1 MAQLLDYLSLHFSKP
16 WSTQHTA
23 VAILT
28 ASPVRAALLPDIP
41 SQLGTRTF
49 SQPTPDGQASIFY
62 ALPLF
67 DLAKHDNDCPHFN
80 TFQPCAH
87 DESRDCAFF
96 TAGADVKAGQ
106 EICSWYGY
114 LLPDRAFLE
123 YGILSEQPT
132 ASSKPRQRGKAKA
145 QKTDAKAAAAGDTS
159 TAADA
164 SAGKAAAVA
173 ATPKPKRA
181 VRKNKAAEAQL
192 PAVPLFGI
200 DRHDYDPANPLVKLD
215 EEPMPFTG

>member
-1 MAQLLDYLSLHFSKP
+1 VCCLFFC
-16 WSTQHTA
+16 
-23 VAILT
+23 
-28 ASPVRAALLPDIP
+28 AAE
-41 SQLGTRTF
+41 SCQLGTRTF
-49 SQPTPDGQASIFY
+49 SQPTPEGQTSIFY

-87 DESRDCAFF
+87 DEARDCAFF
-96 TAGADVKAGQ
+96 TAGANVKSGQ

-132 ASSKPRQRGKAKA
+132 SSSKPRQRRKAKA
-145 QKTDAKAAAAGDTS
+145 QKAAKAAGAAGVTP
-159 TAADA
+159 ADA
-164 SAGKAAAVA
+164 SAESAAPATGS
-173 ATPKPKRA
+173 TPKPKRA
-181 VRKNKAAEAQL
+181 VRKSKAAEAQL

-215 EEPMPFTG
+215 EEPMPFTGKPTVHPRTPG